1 MKQYVQQIDT
11 LRSQRRFGTKN
22 PTAFS
27 AGTPNKKYKPKKT
40 VAKKIVIL

>member
-1 MKQYVQQIDT
+1 MNQNVQKIGT

-27 AGTPNKKYKPKKT
+27 AGTPNKKIQTPKKQLQ
-40 VAKKIVIL
+40 KKL